1 MLEMRITSI
10 SPLFYYVTKL
20 ADNIGSCNWLGNEA
34 VSKEVNAP
42 NFSCAGYTNLTT
54 SDSLVHG
61 QVKQAGKFSFV
72 RVYES
77 GHEVPFY
84 QPLASLE
91 MFERAINGL
100 DIATGKEIPGEEYLT
115 VGTEKS
121 EYREGNSTIQFEVL
135 PTNAT
140 YNYTTG
146 APNVEG
152 QEVLKR
158 RGMGLLSR
166 EKKFKPGV

>member
-1 MLEMRITSI
+1 M
-10 SPLFYYVTKL
+10 
-20 ADNIGSCNWLGNEA
+20 
-34 VSKEVNAP
+34 
-42 NFSCAGYTNLTT
+42 
-54 SDSLVHG
+54 
-61 QVKQAGKFSFV
+61 
-72 RVYES
+72 
-77 GHEVPFY
+77 PFY

-100 DIATGKEIPGEEYLT
+100 DIATGKEMPGEGYLT

-135 PTNAT
+135 PANAT

-146 APNVEG
+146 APNMEG